1 MHLSPEAHLMTLF
14 SGMFS
19 TEELRRWASLTFGR
33 EVAAELPGPETSLT
47 ELAFQLS
54 VVLVRRALVND
65 ELFKRLIEE
74 RPARHEEI
82 VAVAHI
88 FAEHQNSGALALHVD
103 DMPISWLA
111 SDEDEAEP
119 RTPGQRL
126 LGVFAKADRIY
137 WDTLNAHL
145 GPLFRQG
152 RIMPMSFE
160 LSGTKAYKTA
170 TLAKRGV
177 PGYWAYQ
184 SSTTKGPEI
193 TVTGFLGSMLEDAGV
208 DILVF
213 LLSADALGSRNMAP
227 FDGILQQATARGTA
241 VLPVVVRP
249 CLWSDTPFARHPV
262 LPHGGRTIATA
273 ADQDE
278 AWLEIVQSITAIL
291 EESAVPDWE
300 MDEGLTDTAV
310 EVPRTRSLDTA
321 PAAEERREA
330 PAAEPPP
337 LAHVVLASDV
347 FRTTRMPTHTLVAAP
362 QVEDLRFEMTVPG
375 RLLVVEGP
383 SGIGKTV
390 AVKHALDWVTTNG
403 HRRWDATY
411 LNVKDESD
419 VARIDALL
427 QQPTAGLRGYTIIDD
442 FHDLDPERKR
452 RLGRFAK
459 ALADRDGQEAKLIFV
474 GIPRVHESI
483 ARDVPDLGSRMTTM
497 RIRRVEVAHIRELIE
512 KGEQALNVR
521 FAHRARLAVAA
532 QGSFII
538 AQRLCENA
546 VRKAHIWQTTS
557 ERVRL
562 GFDVPELL
570 PAVFDSLNA
579 ELYPRVQAFAMQDD
593 GAEARG
599 AALALLWHLREAD
612 DGSIQLSYVRPR
624 YPELHDAFDLLLTNI
639 AEPSPDAGWRSLF
652 YCDPAG
658 GQIAIED
665 PKLHF
670 YLKHLRWEQLGRD
683 CGVELRVLPDNGQL
697 GFVPRQRTSAT
708 IGRSLRPASH
718 PAQRRAGQE
727 AAAGPVVRVLHLSD
741 FHFRSSTTWDA
752 STVLGRLSV
761 DIARL
766 AYEGLAPDLIVLTGD
781 VAYSGKATE
790 YDLAR
795 TWITKELLPAAGVGV
810 DRLVIVPG
818 NHDADRNRVDFVA
831 QQIARGIRDER
842 NQQRV
847 TEVLDGTGGSLL
859 LGRLEAFMA
868 FVNDLGAAG
877 APLKR
882 PWYQAIFELEGMT
895 LHCAAMASSWLSA
908 DDSDYGGLLL
918 GLRQCNEVL
927 GGADQADVVLV
938 ALHHPWDYVAEWDR
952 RSSLAEIE
960 RSAGLILRGHLHEER
975 HDYRASARHGGVLE
989 LAAGACYESSEHPSS
1004 YHLVELWPRAPQ
1016 ERRARVHVRYWDP
1029 TRRDWRP
1036 DLNAF
1041 GAPWGE
1047 LPLRVR
1053 T

>member
-1 MHLSPEAHLMTLF
+1 MGRSPETHLMDLF
-14 SGMFS
+14 SLLFS
-19 TEELRRWASLTFGR
+19 TEELRGWASRTFGR
-33 EVAAELPGPETSLT
+33 EITDMLSGSRGRLPFELV
-47 ELAFQLS
+47 
-54 VVLVRRALVND
+54 VVLSDRGLIDDR
-65 ELFKRLIEE
+65 LFDRLIEE
-74 RPARHEEI
+74 RPGRREEI
-82 VAVAHI
+82 ITVARIV
-88 FAEHQNSGALALHVD
+88 ALHRSRGVRELDLLDEEPPASYGMECLD
-103 DMPISWLA
+103 D
-111 SDEDEAEP
+111 DT
-119 RTPGQRL
+119 TPMSAHRL
-126 LGVFAKADRIY
+126 LIVSAPADKVLS
-137 WDTLNAHL
+137 DSLAAHL
-145 GPLFRQG
+145 GPLVRQG
-152 RIMPMSFE
+152 R
-160 LSGTKAYKTA
+160 
-170 TLAKRGV
+170 V
-177 PGYWAYQ
+177 
-184 SSTTKGPEI
+184 SSTSMELVGTRRDETAGAE
-193 TVTGFLGSMLEDAGV
+193 FLQLLAEYESV
-208 DILVF
+208 SIVVV
-213 LLSADALGSRNMAP
+213 LLSADILGALDAAKGTLDTLLRV
-227 FDGILQQATARGTA
+227 ATARGAA

-249 CLWSDTPFARHPV
+249 CLWTDTPFARYPV
-262 LPHGGRTIATA
+262 LPHSGRTIATA
-273 ADQDE
+273 ANPDE
-278 AWLEIVQSITAIL
+278 AWLEVVESITAIL
-291 EESAVPDWE
+291 EEFSLSDS
-300 MDEGLTDTAV
+300 TAV
-310 EVPRTRSLDTA
+310 GGFTGEDGGEARPEIAAKAADAADGLGMDVIASA
-321 PAAEERREA
+321 P
-330 PAAEPPP
+330 PAEPPP
-337 LAHVVLASDV
+337 PVRVVLAADV
-347 FRTTRMPTHTLVAAP
+347 FRTTRMPTHTLVETP
-362 QVEDLRFEMTVPG
+362 QLEDLRFEMTVPG

-390 AVKHALDWVTTNG
+390 AVKHALEWVTTNG
-403 HRRWDATY
+403 HGHWQSTY

-427 QQPTAGLRGYTIIDD
+427 QQPTAELRGYTIIDD

-452 RLGRFAK
+452 RLGRHAK

-474 GIPRVHESI
+474 GIPRVHESL
-483 ARDVPDLGSRMTTM
+483 ARDVPDLGSRMTTT

-512 KGEQALNVR
+512 KGEQALNVS
-521 FAHRARLAVAA
+521 FAHRARLAVGA

-538 AQRLCENA
+538 AQRLCETA
-546 VRKAHIWQTTS
+546 VRKAHVWETV
-557 ERVRL
+557 RVRTRL
-562 GFDVPELL
+562 DHDVPELL
-570 PAVFDSLNA
+570 PTVRESLQA

-612 DGSIQLSYVRPR
+612 DGSMQLSYIRPR
-624 YPELHDAFDLLLTNI
+624 YPELHDAFELLLRKI
-639 AEPSPDAGWRSLF
+639 AEPSGDAGWRSLF

-670 YLKHLRWEQLGRD
+670 YLKHLAWEQLGRD

-697 GFVPRQRTSAT
+697 GFLSPRQRTNAT
-708 IGRSLRPASH
+708 IARNVLQTQTRAAQRPAA
-718 PAQRRAGQE
+718 P
-727 AAAGPVVRVLHLSD
+727 GPVMRVLHLSD
-741 FHFRSSTTWDA
+741 FHFRASTTWDA
-752 STVLGRLSV
+752 NTVLGRLAV
-761 DIARL
+761 DIGRL
-766 AYEGLAPDLIVLTGD
+766 VYEGLAPDLIVLTGD
-781 VAYSGKATE
+781 IAYSGKVAE

-818 NHDADRNRVDFVA
+818 NHDADRSRVDFVA
-831 QQIARGIRDER
+831 RQVGKGIRDER

-847 TEVLDGTGGSLL
+847 TEVLDGEGGALL
-859 LGRLEAFMA
+859 LRRLEAFMSL
-868 FVNDLGAAG
+868 VNDLGAAG
-877 APLKR
+877 APLVR

-975 HDYRASARHGGVLE
+975 HDYRESVRHGGVLE
-989 LAAGACYESSEHPSS
+989 LAAGACYETSEHPNS
-1004 YHLVELWPRAPQ
+1004 YHLIELWPRAPR

-1029 TRRDWRP
+1029 ARRDWRP

>member
-1 MHLSPEAHLMTLF
+1 MGRAAEADLMGLF
-14 SGMFS
+14 SLLFS
-19 TEELRRWASLTFGR
+19 AEELRRWASRTFGR
-33 EVAAELPGPETSLT
+33 EVADMLSGTRGN
-47 ELAFQLS
+47 LAFQL
-54 VVLVRRALVND
+54 VIVLSDRGLIND
-65 ELFKRLIEE
+65 RLFEQLIEE
-74 RPARHEEI
+74 RPGRREEI
-82 VAVAHI
+82 TTVARIV
-88 FAEHQNSGALALHVD
+88 ALHRSRGVRALDLLGD
-103 DMPISWLA
+103 DLRGML
-111 SDEDEAEP
+111 DEEDAAEL
-119 RTPGQRL
+119 RDRRRRL
-126 LGVFAKADRIY
+126 LGVFAKADRMS
-137 WDTLNAHL
+137 WDKLNAHL

-152 RIMPMSFE
+152 RIIPVSFE
-160 LSGTKAYKTA
+160 ATAEFTTDRANALLSLVGYTGT
-170 TLAKRGV
+170 
-177 PGYWAYQ
+177 
-184 SSTTKGPEI
+184 
-193 TVTGFLGSMLEDAGV
+193 
-208 DILVF
+208 DIVVF
-213 LLSADALGSRNMAP
+213 LLSEDMLSSPYASPAALDLLMRLAVE
-227 FDGILQQATARGTA
+227 RGAA

-249 CLWSDTPFARHPV
+249 CLWTDTPFASYPV

-273 ADQDE
+273 ASPDE
-278 AWLEIVQSITAIL
+278 AWLEVVESITAIL
-291 EESAVPDWE
+291 DEPAAWLHASFDQGAASSDTRNVP
-300 MDEGLTDTAV
+300 AV
-310 EVPRTRSLDTA
+310 EERPTPMPEVASPADAVEHEPERPA
-321 PAAEERREA
+321 PAH
-330 PAAEPPP
+330 
-337 LAHVVLASDV
+337 LVLASDV
-347 FRTTRMPTHTLVAAP
+347 FRTTRMPTHTLVETP
-362 QVEDLRFEMTVPG
+362 QLEELCFELTVPG

-390 AVKHALDWVTTNG
+390 AVKYALDWVATHG
-403 HRRWDATY
+403 HRRWSATY
-411 LNVKDESD
+411 LNAKDASD
-419 VARIDALL
+419 VGRIDALL
-427 QQPTAGLRGYTIIDD
+427 QRPTAELRGYTIIDD
-442 FHDLDPERKR
+442 FHDLGQGHKR
-452 RLGRFAK
+452 RLGRHAK

-474 GIPRVHESI
+474 GIPRMHESI
-483 ARDVPDLGSRMTTM
+483 AREVPDLGSRMTTM

-512 KGEQALNVR
+512 KGEQALNVG
-521 FAHRARLAVAA
+521 FVHRARLAVGA

-538 AQRLCENA
+538 AQRLCETA
-546 VRKAHIWQTTS
+546 VRKAHIWETL
-557 ERVRL
+557 RVRVQL
-562 GFDVPELL
+562 DLDVPQLL
-570 PAVFDSLNA
+570 PAVLESLHA

-593 GAEARG
+593 RADARG

-612 DGSIQLSYVRPR
+612 DGSMQISYVRPR
-624 YPELHDAFDLLLTNI
+624 YPELHDAFELLLKNI
-639 AEPSPDAGWRSLF
+639 AEPSGNADWRSLF

-708 IGRSLRPASH
+708 IGRSPPPASH
-718 PAQRRAGQE
+718 PTQRRAGQE
-727 AAAGPVVRVLHLSD
+727 AADGHVVRVLHLSD
-741 FHFRSSTTWDA
+741 FHFRASTTWDA

-761 DIARL
+761 DIGRMV
-766 AYEGLAPDLIVLTGD
+766 YEGLAPDLIVLTGD
-781 VAYSGKATE
+781 VAFSGKAAE

-818 NHDADRNRVDFVA
+818 NHDADRSRVDFVA
-831 QQIARGIRDER
+831 KQIAKGIRDER

-859 LGRLEAFMA
+859 LGRLEAFMR

-1004 YHLVELWPRAPQ
+1004 YHLVELWPRSPQ
-1016 ERRARVHVRYWDP
+1016 ERRARVHVRHWDP
-1029 TRRDWRP
+1029 ARRDWRP

>member
-1 MHLSPEAHLMTLF
+1 MAFERSRGVRAFDLLGEKLSA
-14 SGMFS
+14 SYS
-19 TEELRRWASLTFGR
+19 REL
-33 EVAAELPGPETSLT
+33 EDDAAEVLELP
-47 ELAFQLS
+47 
-54 VVLVRRALVND
+54 
-65 ELFKRLIEE
+65 
-74 RPARHEEI
+74 H
-82 VAVAHI
+82 
-88 FAEHQNSGALALHVD
+88 
-103 DMPISWLA
+103 
-111 SDEDEAEP
+111 
-119 RTPGQRL
+119 RL
-126 LGVFAKADRIY
+126 LIVSAPADKVFS
-137 WDTLNAHL
+137 DTLAAHL
-145 GPLFRQG
+145 GPLIRQG
-152 RIMPMSFE
+152 RISPMSME
-160 LSGTKAYKTA
+160 LVGTKRDESAGAEYLRL
-170 TLAKRGV
+170 LAEYESV
-177 PGYWAYQ
+177 N
-184 SSTTKGPEI
+184 
-193 TVTGFLGSMLEDAGV
+193 
-208 DILVF
+208 ILVF
-213 LLSADALGSRNMAP
+213 LLSVDILGSL
-227 FDGILQQATARGTA
+227 DGAKDTLGALLRVATARGAA

-249 CLWSDTPFARHPV
+249 CLWTDTPFARYPV

-273 ADQDE
+273 ASPDE
-278 AWLEIVQSITAIL
+278 AWLEVVESITAIL
-291 EESAVPDWE
+291 DEPAVPDGDSDQTLANIAFDLPE
-300 MDEGLTDTAV
+300 DEF
-310 EVPRTRSLDTA
+310 LDT
-321 PAAEERREA
+321 PTVVEGRGRVTGS
-330 PAAEPPP
+330 P
-337 LAHVVLASDV
+337 LPVHVVLASDV
-347 FRTTRMPTHTLVAAP
+347 FRTTRMPTHTLVETP
-362 QVEDLRFEMTVPG
+362 QLEDLRFEMTVPG

-390 AVKHALDWVTTNG
+390 AVKHAVDWVTTNG
-403 HRRWDATY
+403 HRPWSATY

-427 QQPTAGLRGYTIIDD
+427 QQPTAELRGYTIIDD

-452 RLGRFAK
+452 RLGRHAK

-483 ARDVPDLGSRMTTM
+483 ARDVPDLGSRMTTV

-512 KGEQALNVR
+512 KGEQALNVW
-521 FAHRARLAVAA
+521 FAHKARLAVGA

-538 AQRLCENA
+538 AQRLCETA
-546 VRKAHIWQTTS
+546 VRREHIWETSRVQTQL
-557 ERVRL
+557 R
-562 GFDVPELL
+562 FDVPELL
-570 PAVFDSLNA
+570 PAVLESLEA

-593 GAEARG
+593 GAQARG

-612 DGSIQLSYVRPR
+612 DGSMQILYVRPR
-624 YPELHDAFDLLLTNI
+624 YPELHDAFDLLLRNI
-639 AEPSPDAGWRSLF
+639 AEPSGDEDWRSLF
-652 YCDPAG
+652 YCDRVG

-670 YLKHLRWEQLGRD
+670 YLKHMRWEQLGRD
-683 CGVELRVLPDNGQL
+683 CGVALRVLPDNGQL
-697 GFVPRQRTSAT
+697 GFLSPPQRTSAT
-708 IGRSLRPASH
+708 IARDMR
-718 PAQRRAGQE
+718 PAQRRAAQE
-727 AAAGPVVRVLHLSD
+727 AAAAGPVVRVLHLSD
-741 FHFRSSTTWDA
+741 FHFRASTTWDA

-766 AYEGLAPDLIVLTGD
+766 VYEGLAPDLIVLTGD
-781 VAYSGKATE
+781 IAYSGKAAE

-795 TWITKELLPAAGVGV
+795 TWITQELLPAAGVGV

-818 NHDADRNRVDFVA
+818 NHDADRSRVDFVA
-831 QQIARGIRDER
+831 QQIGKGIRDER

-847 TEVLDGTGGSLL
+847 TEVLDGDGGAMLL
-859 LGRLEAFMA
+859 RRLEAFMG

-927 GGADQADVVLV
+927 GGADKADVVLV

-975 HDYRASARHGGVLE
+975 HDYRESVRHGGVLE
-989 LAAGACYESSEHPSS
+989 LAAGACYESSEHPNS
-1004 YHLVELWPRAPQ
+1004 YHLVELWPRAPR
-1016 ERRARVHVRYWDP
+1016 ERRARVHVRHWDP

>member
-1 MHLSPEAHLMTLF
+1 MSRLSVSELVGLF
-14 SGMFS
+14 SSLF
-19 TEELRRWASLTFGR
+19 TADELRRWAYFTFGP
-33 EVAAELPGPETSLT
+33 EVATDLPGPEANLA
-47 ELAFQLS
+47 ELAFQLT
-54 VVLVRRALVND
+54 VVLGRHDLIND
-65 ELFKRLIEE
+65 RLFDRLIRE
-74 RPARHEEI
+74 RPGWREEI
-82 VAVAHI
+82 VTVARIVAVH
-88 FAEHQNSGALALHVD
+88 HD
-103 DMPISWLA
+103 DA
-111 SDEDEAEP
+111 AEP
-119 RTPGQRL
+119 HERGQFL
-126 LGVFAKADRIY
+126 LGVFAKTDRVF
-137 WDTLNAHL
+137 WDKLNAHL

-152 RIMPMSFE
+152 RISPVRFE
-160 LSGTKAYKTA
+160 ATAEFTTDRANSLLSLVGYTGT
-170 TLAKRGV
+170 
-177 PGYWAYQ
+177 
-184 SSTTKGPEI
+184 
-193 TVTGFLGSMLEDAGV
+193 
-208 DILVF
+208 DIVVF
-213 LLSADALGSRNMAP
+213 LLSEDMLHSPYASPAALGLLMRLA
-227 FDGILQQATARGTA
+227 AERGAA

-249 CLWSDTPFARHPV
+249 CLWTDTPFAGYPV

-273 ADQDE
+273 ASPDE
-278 AWLEIVQSITAIL
+278 AWLEVVESITAIL
-291 EESAVPDWE
+291 DEPAAWMAIGGSGPEE
-300 MDEGLTDTAV
+300 LTEPAAAAPQDT
-310 EVPRTRSLDTA
+310 SA
-321 PAAEERREA
+321 PATPPMPEVASPPGTVGYEA
-330 PAAEPPP
+330 PERSRP
-337 LAHVVLASDV
+337 AHVVLASDV
-347 FRTTRMPTHTLVAAP
+347 FRTTRMPTHTLVETP
-362 QVEDLRFEMTVPG
+362 QLDELCFEMTVPG

-390 AVKHALDWVTTNG
+390 AVKYALDWVATHG

-411 LNVKDESD
+411 LNAKDESD
-419 VARIDALL
+419 VMRIDALL
-427 QQPTAGLRGYTIIDD
+427 QRPSAELRGFTIIDD
-442 FHDLDPERKR
+442 FHDLGQGHKR
-452 RLGRFAK
+452 RLGRHAK

-483 ARDVPDLGSRMTTM
+483 AREVPDLGSRMTTL
-497 RIRRVEVAHIRELIE
+497 RVRRVEVAHIRELIE
-512 KGEQALNVR
+512 KGEQALNVG
-521 FAHRARLAVAA
+521 FVHRARLAVGA
-532 QGSFII
+532 QGSFIV
-538 AQRLCENA
+538 AQRLCETA
-546 VRKAHIWQTTS
+546 VRKAHVWQTLRT
-557 ERVRL
+557 RVQL
-562 GFDVPELL
+562 DFDVPELL
-570 PAVFDSLNA
+570 PAVLDSLQA
-579 ELYPRVQAFAMQDD
+579 ELYPRVQSFAMQDER
-593 GAEARG
+593 AETRG
-599 AALALLWHLREAD
+599 AALVLLWHLREAE
-612 DGSIQLSYVRPR
+612 DGSMQISYVRPR
-624 YPELHDAFDLLLTNI
+624 YPELHDTFELLLRRI
-639 AEPSPDAGWRSLF
+639 VEPSGNADWRSLF

-697 GFVPRQRTSAT
+697 GFLSPRQRTNAT
-708 IGRSLRPASH
+708 ITPILRQPQNRVAQQPAAS
-718 PAQRRAGQE
+718 
-727 AAAGPVVRVLHLSD
+727 GPVVRVLHLSD
-741 FHFRSSTTWDA
+741 FHFRASTTWDA
-752 STVLGRLSV
+752 STVLGRLSA

-766 AYEGLAPDLIVLTGD
+766 VYEGLAPDLIVLTGD
-781 VAYSGKATE
+781 IAYSGKAAE

-795 TWITKELLPAAGVGV
+795 TWITKELLPTAGVGV

-818 NHDADRNRVDFVA
+818 NHDADRSRVDFVA
-831 QQIARGIRDER
+831 RQISKGIRDER
-842 NQQRV
+842 SQQRV
-847 TEVLDGTGGSLL
+847 TEVLDGTGGALL

-877 APLKR
+877 APLER

-975 HDYRASARHGGVLE
+975 HDYHASARHGGVLE

-1029 TRRDWRP
+1029 ARRDWRP